1 MPPVPAPRLLRL
13 ARARARR
20 PLRLSLAPSLLLA
33 VVSLLP
39 APASRAQNTLTVQ
52 LTDYAAVPQSG
63 VLVNPVDNAVY
74 VARVNFLREEPVGG
88 LNRFFVC
95 DLNGKLYILDRTTR
109 QFTTYLDF
117 QGNTAEIAG
126 ATGLFRAFT
135 RAQGYANG
143 LVTFQFDPAYRDGS
157 SPHFG
162 KFYTVHIETDT
173 EDGDPRRLPQTT
185 AHPGLANAAAYSP
198 TTAAEAP
205 GTDSAN
211 TRHAVLIEWQD
222 TNPANTTFEGTAR
235 ELLRIEFNG
244 RIHPL
249 GDLIF
254 NPRATSSAHPD
265 WRNLYLAV
273 GDGGAGEQN
282 NAVLHPTPQRLDV
295 LQGKILRL
303 HPDDPD
309 GPGPLR
315 YGIPPDNP
323 FTGAAVTVPA
333 GTRPEI
339 WAYGFRNPHRLAWD
353 PVADV
358 LLAADIGFHTWEEVN
373 LVRRGANYGYGEREG
388 TAGLDLRTGRADV
401 PLPAD
406 DAALGYVYPVLQ
418 YPHSPALGYGDAVAG
433 GFVYRGTRLPALQG
447 KYVFGDITTG
457 RLFHADLADLVAADD
472 GNPATLARFHRLD
485 LRWDNPRNPAGPE
498 RFDRLYEIV
507 ADEYRARGGRDADL
521 PGSATVSDLT
531 GGGRADIRLATDA
544 AGELYVLSK
553 SDGMIRALVPYT
565 DPSTTPPAILR
576 QPVSQTVNFDSTV
589 VFSVEAAA
597 DAVAYQWKR
606 NGTPIPGATAS
617 FIMVAAASDT
627 ARGDYTVDVSRGSAV
642 RTSDPARLSIAPTSN
657 FGRISNFSIRSRAGS
672 GNESLIVGFALDA
685 GPDARPGSL
694 LARAIGPTL
703 ADFGVTGV
711 LADPRLQLFQ
721 GTTRIAENDNW
732 GDVPGIAAL
741 AAAVG
746 AFALPAGSRDAAL
759 AQPSVGAG
767 AFTLQVAG
775 PAGSSGVAL
784 AELFDI
790 APVAFGIRRLANV
803 SARTQVGTGE
813 QILIAGFS
821 VGGGTART
829 FLVRAA
835 GPALAGFGVGG
846 ALADPRLRLFRGETL
861 VAENDNWNTGAQL
874 VEVFAS
880 VGAFPFV
887 ARARDAVLLITLPPG
902 DYTAQVSGLG
912 AAPTGVAL
920 VEVYALP

>member
-1 MPPVPAPRLLRL
+1 MLPAPAPRLSCL
-13 ARARARR
+13 AAALARR
-20 PLRLSLAPSLLLA
+20 PLRLSLAPSLLLPL
-33 VVSLLP
+33 SLALS
-39 APASRAQNTLTVQ
+39 APAARAQNTLTVQ

-74 VARVNFLREEPVGG
+74 VARVNFLREEPLGG

-95 DLNGKLYILDRTTR
+95 DLNGKLYVLDHTTR
-109 QFTTYLDF
+109 RFTTYLDF
-117 QGNTAEIAG
+117 QGNPAEVPG

-143 LVTFQFDPAYRDGS
+143 LVTFQFDPAYRDGA

-173 EDGDPRRLPQTT
+173 PDGDPRRLPVAT
-185 AHPGLANAAAYSP
+185 AHPGFANAAAYTSTP
-198 TTAAEAP
+198 AAEAP
-205 GTDSAN
+205 GTDTAS
-211 TRHAVLIEWQD
+211 TRHAVLVEWRD
-222 TNPANTTFEGTAR
+222 TDPANTTFEGTAR

-249 GDLIF
+249 GDLVF
-254 NPRATSSAHPD
+254 NPRATSPAHPD

-282 NAVLHPTPQRLDV
+282 NPVLHPTPQRLDV

-309 GPGPLR
+309 GPGPLA
-315 YGIPPDNP
+315 YGIPADNP
-323 FTGAAVTVPA
+323 FTGPAVTVPA

-373 LVRRGANYGYGEREG
+373 VVRRGANYGYGEREG
-388 TAGLDLRTGRADV
+388 TFALDLRTGRADL
-401 PLPAD
+401 PLPAA

-418 YPHSPALGYGDAVAG
+418 YPHSPALGYGDAIAG
-433 GFVYRGTRLPALQG
+433 GFVYRGTRIPELRG
-447 KYVFGDITTG
+447 KYIFGDITTG
-457 RLFHADLADLVAADD
+457 RLFHADLADLLAADD

-485 LRWDNPRNPAGPE
+485 LRWDNPRTPAGPE

-521 PGSATVSDLT
+521 PGAATVSDLT

-553 SDGMIRALVPYT
+553 SDGMIRALGPWA
-565 DPSTTPPAILR
+565 DPVSAAPTILR
-576 QPVSQTVNFDSTV
+576 QPEAQTVNFGNTV
-589 VFSVEAAA
+589 VFSVEASA
-597 DAVAYQWKR
+597 DTVAYQWKR

-617 FIMVAAASDT
+617 FLLLSGVSGSAE
-627 ARGDYTVDVSRGSAV
+627 GDYSVDVSRGPAV
-642 RTSDPARLSIAPTSN
+642 RPSAPARLTVAPTAN

-672 GNESLIVGFALDA
+672 GNETLIVGFALDA
-685 GPDARPGSL
+685 AADARPGAL
-694 LARAIGPTL
+694 LARAVGPAL
-703 ADFGVTGV
+703 ADFGVTGA

-721 GTTRIAENDNW
+721 GTARIAENDNW
-732 GDVPGIAAL
+732 SDTPGVAAL

-759 AQPSVGAG
+759 AQPALGAG

-775 PAGSSGVAL
+775 PAGTTGVAL
-784 AELFDI
+784 AELFDT
-790 APVAFGIRRLANV
+790 APAAFGIRRLANV
-803 SARTQVGTGE
+803 SARTPVGTGE

-829 FLVRAA
+829 FLIRAA

-846 ALADPRLRLFRGETL
+846 TLADPRLRLFRGETL
-861 VAENDNWNTGAQL
+861 VAENDNWTGGPEL
-874 VEVFAS
+874 VEAFAS

-887 ARARDAVLLITLPPG
+887 ARARDAVLLLTLPPG

-912 AAPTGVAL
+912 AAPTGIAL